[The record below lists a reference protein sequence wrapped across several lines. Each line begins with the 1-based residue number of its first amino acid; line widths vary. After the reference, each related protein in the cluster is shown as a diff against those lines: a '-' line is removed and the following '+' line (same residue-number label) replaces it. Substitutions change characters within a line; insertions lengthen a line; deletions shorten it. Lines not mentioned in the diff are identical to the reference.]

1 MIARNAEQT
10 EVANKKTSTASTF
23 RPFRSTERYSLRP
36 SSDFDTGYVESSVL
50 MWTWYFCCCAIWR
63 CIYFFFGLSYLV
75 NICKYQKYLT
85 CFFGLITKACC
96 FHAIWWLW
104 IRGWRWLPWSHSKIL
119 GLDTW
124 LLRAAILDISRRRFA
139 SNSFWCLMV
148 FFFGGEEIP
157 VTIVDCLK
165 ALCNFY
171 AFHLISLNFACFV
184 LLARHLVD
192 LQPRYAYTTWAPK
205 AKFCLQDQ
213 AAWNISRAASPKR
226 GSQGLGRCTLSPRIG
241 SKPYLINGCGHTDLY
256 WLLEAFTLLY
266 WGSRCLSQ
274 LQLSGMKLAWFS

>member
-1 MIARNAEQT
+1 MQFGGSESEGEGDSHGLIQRSLAWTHGCWEQLFLIFHVGVLLPT
-10 EVANKKTSTASTF
+10 H
-23 RPFRSTERYSLRP
+23 
-36 SSDFDTGYVESSVL
+36 FDV
-50 MWTWYFCCCAIWR
+50 WC
-63 CIYFFFGLSYLV
+63 FFF
-75 NICKYQKYLT
+75 
-85 CFFGLITKACC
+85 
-96 FHAIWWLW
+96 W
-104 IRGWRWLPWSHSKIL
+104 
-119 GLDTW
+119 
-124 LLRAAILDISRRRFA
+124 
-139 SNSFWCLMV
+139 
-148 FFFGGEEIP
+148 GGEEIP